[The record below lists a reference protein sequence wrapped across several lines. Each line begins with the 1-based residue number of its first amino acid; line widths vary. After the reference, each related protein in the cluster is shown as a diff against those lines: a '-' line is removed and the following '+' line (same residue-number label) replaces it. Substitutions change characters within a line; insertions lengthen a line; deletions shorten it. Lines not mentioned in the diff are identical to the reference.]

1 MAGGRTKKRA
11 LWLATATNYGQDTS
25 ADGSGYRWVP
35 TRQLGL
41 LVDGRAPIRTDYFTG
56 RNFPTAPIQGP
67 DGGSFDMRTPVW
79 GLAAA
84 AGDGVA
90 VGAADVLDQI
100 LLHILGTLV
109 SVAGEGLD
117 AGSLAA
123 TMVLDAAVG
132 ALQGLVPVFETDVP
146 SAANGGA
153 RTQWAK
159 VISAAAPPAYGI
171 APNWTQI
178 PSTAAVAYG
187 RKLYRPSDAGGA
199 TLNFVYQLDDKFYT
213 LLGARCTRA
222 VLEWTGP
229 GAMIE
234 LVTSWR
240 FDSKTEETSTK
251 TALPVVGA
259 APPATPIR
267 ATLSPFF
274 FGGTKYAVGKCS
286 IDLGVTAAIRDAT
299 EGTHGRGEDEV
310 ISQLPRITVNPLR
323 DDAFTALKRA
333 GGSPDR
339 LLVQLGAGV
348 LSGGVLNT
356 MCFETEYAGLMEDA
370 LEDDSGRL
378 RQSLTFEVF
387 DKVTF
392 SGNTLVDPV
401 FQLARA

>member
-11 LWLATATNYGQDTS
+11 LWLATETTYGQDAS
-25 ADGSGYRWVP
+25 VNGSGYRWVP

-67 DGGSFDMRTPVW
+67 DGASFDFRMPIW

-84 AGDGVA
+84 AGDGAA

-100 LLHILGTLV
+100 LLHILATQV
-109 SVAGEGLD
+109 DVVGEGLD
-117 AGSLAA
+117 TGSGSSTLE
-123 TMVLDAAVG
+123 LDAAAG
-132 ALQGLVPVFETDVP
+132 ALQGLVPVFEADVP

-159 VISAAAPPAYGI
+159 IISAAAPPTYGI
-171 APNWTQI
+171 APNWTQN
-178 PSTAAVAYG
+178 PSTSAVAYG
-187 RKLYRPSDAGGA
+187 RKQYRPADGGGA
-199 TLNFVYQLDDKFYT
+199 TLDFVYQLDDKYYT

-222 VLEWTGP
+222 VLEWTAAG
-229 GAMIE
+229 GMIE
-234 LVTSWR
+234 LATSWR
-240 FDSKTEETSTK
+240 CDSKTEETATK
-251 TALPVVGA
+251 TALPAVGA

-274 FGGTKYAVGKCS
+274 FGGTKYPVGKCS
-286 IDLGVTAAIRDAT
+286 IDLGVTAAIREAT
-299 EGTHGRGEDEV
+299 EGANGRGEDES
-310 ISQLPRITVNPLR
+310 ISVLPRITVNPLR

-333 GGSPDR
+333 GSSPNR

-356 MCFETEYAGLMEDA
+356 MCFEAEYAGLMEDP
-370 LEDDSGRL
+370 LEDDSGRM
-378 RQSLTFEVF
+378 RQSLVFEVF
-387 DKVTF
+387 DKVVF
-392 SGNTLVDPV
+392 DGSTLVDPV